1 VLSVAAALSLGFW
14 FAEAFWSAVAFWSEV
29 AGVLVL
35 AAVSGVL
42 VAADGAGV
50 LEAAVLDWSG
60 VLLAVALLLV
70 AGVEDVAGVLAAVL
84 LDWFMS
90 EEVPDVDG
98 LELAELLEAAGAE
111 PAADIS
117 EVLLGVLLV
126 ELALLV
132 DVCGGAEVVPEP
144 FAALGWLAPV
154 VPVLLAAPALQLAES
169 ICTFPTF
176 RLLSPELVPE
186 METSCPT

>member
-1 VLSVAAALSLGFW
+1 
-14 FAEAFWSAVAFWSEV
+14 
-29 AGVLVL
+29 
-35 AAVSGVL
+35 
-42 VAADGAGV
+42 
-50 LEAAVLDWSG
+50 
-60 VLLAVALLLV
+60 
-70 AGVEDVAGVLAAVL
+70 
-84 LDWFMS
+84 MP

-126 ELALLV
+126 ELALFM
-132 DVCGGAEVVPEP
+132 DVCGGVEVVPEP
-144 FAALGWLAPV
+144 FAGLGWSVVVLVLLGLFTSFGFGAPELVELEVLDALPVMAPV

-186 METSCPT
+186 MDTSCPTWSFSMELSACSCQVFPF